1 MPTSATGAD
10 LRRHER
16 GFTLVELMVVLVVLG
31 LMTSVALVAVPR
43 GPSLASEA
51 ETFAARLGRAQEE
64 AVLTNR
70 AIGVRV
76 DSQGYAFRRRTGGV
90 WSPLEDGPFKATA
103 WSEGVVA
110 ALDTREPIGQ
120 VSFDGSGLA
129 EPLSITLSREARSV
143 RVSVDAAGNVRLGEP
158 G

>member
-76 DSQGYAFRRRTGGV
+76 DNQGYAFRRRTGGV

-110 ALDTREPIGQ
+110 ALDTR
-120 VSFDGSGLA
+120 DGSGLA

-143 RVSVDAAGNVRLGEP
+143 RVSVDAAGNVRVGEP